1 VALEELEGCSDAY
14 VDPGVGLTLLFSTPR
29 ALDEHSLA
37 AILQP
42 LKIRVSE
49 VQQVNKLPY

>member
-1 VALEELEGCSDAY
+1 MALEEREGCSDAY